1 MRLDTVKT
9 VAIVSDTHGHL
20 NERIAEVI
28 QQCDI
33 AVHAGDVGNA
43 QVVQAMQPKLGQVY
57 LVKGNNDVASKWP
70 AEQKSVLAQL
80 QECITLELMGGQLV
94 VLHGHKQNPVAARHS
109 VLRKLFC
116 TARLIVYGHSHRLCL
131 DQDHAPWVVNPGA
144 AGKARTYGGA
154 SCVVLHISPDHWRL
168 ESIRVTDS

>member
-94 VLHGHKQNPVAARHS
+94 VLHKTRWPHG
-109 VLRKLFC
+109 
-116 TARLIVYGHSHRLCL
+116 TACC
-131 DQDHAPWVVNPGA
+131 
-144 AGKARTYGGA
+144 A
-154 SCVVLHISPDHWRL
+154 SCFAPRASLSTVTVTVCA
-168 ESIRVTDS
+168 SIRTTPRGW